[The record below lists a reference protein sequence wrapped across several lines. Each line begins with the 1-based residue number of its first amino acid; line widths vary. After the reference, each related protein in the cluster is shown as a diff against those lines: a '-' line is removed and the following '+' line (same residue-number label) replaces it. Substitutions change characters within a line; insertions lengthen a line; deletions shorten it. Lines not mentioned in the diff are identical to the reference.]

1 MSSDENLV
9 QLMNNPISAI
19 HAITAAANIELAAA
33 GIFNVFRMG
42 RTAILQYIIGM
53 VVLFASLSIHEYA
66 HAWVAYKLG
75 DTTARDAGRLTINP
89 LVHMDLMGTLF
100 ILLGA
105 PVGWAK
111 PVPINPGN
119 FDRKHSVKKGIALV
133 SIAGPISN
141 LIMAFFAYLFLSIT
155 WVVAIKTGVLYGTA
169 GSSFAISL
177 VEVLA
182 LIFTLFY
189 YRNLFLAIFNLL
201 PVPPLDG
208 FKVMGTALPNRIYYK
223 LLQYERQI
231 GMLFLLVLI
240 FGRGGLGNVL
250 EWLSTPF
257 QWLIATPINA
267 LMNLIVG

>member
-1 MSSDENLV
+1 M
-9 QLMNNPISAI
+9 ISTILA
-19 HAITAAANIELAAA
+19 TAAILPATQLETAAV

-42 RTAILQYIIGM
+42 GDAILQYIIGI
-53 VVLFASLSIHEYA
+53 VVLFASLSVHEYA

-111 PVPINPGN
+111 PVPINPN
-119 FDRKHSVKKGIALV
+119 RFDRKHSVKKGIALV
-133 SIAGPISN
+133 SLAGPISN
-141 LIMAFFAYLFLSIT
+141 ILIAFVSYLLYSLT
-155 WVVAIKTGVLYGTA
+155 WVIAIKSGVAYQASGQ
-169 GSSFAISL
+169 SFAVNL
-177 VEVLA
+177 VEVLL

-189 YRNLFLAIFNLL
+189 YRNLFLAIFNML

-208 FKVMGTALPNRIYYK
+208 FKVLGTALPNHIYYK

-231 GMLFLLVLI
+231 GMIFILLLV
-240 FGRGGLGNVL
+240 FGRGGLGSL
-250 EWLSTPF
+250 LQWLSTPI
-257 QWLIATPINA
+257 QWLISTPIDA
-267 LMNLIVG
+267 LVKLLLR